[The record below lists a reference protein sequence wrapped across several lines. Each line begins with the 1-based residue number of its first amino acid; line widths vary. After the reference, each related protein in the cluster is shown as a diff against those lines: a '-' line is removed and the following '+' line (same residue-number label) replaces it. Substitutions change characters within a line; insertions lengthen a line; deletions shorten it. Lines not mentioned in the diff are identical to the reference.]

1 MARARQARD
10 PGLLGEAGAAFR
22 SIGLTRNLIGRVAEA
37 AYYDADE
44 RFTLSEDRLE
54 QLARDLPDEW
64 IDEFERAVSEDHAV
78 HIRETLTRRQR
89 DLETLANAGWRGYAL
104 QIVAGLTD
112 PIELGV
118 QIGTNAL
125 VPGSGLVG
133 KGVQAA
139 NVMRRAT
146 TAGLVFG
153 LTDAA
158 LMAAEDSLTP
168 EEYSAADYAL
178 AVLASFTLGG
188 ALEYRSLRKAEQAAA
203 AVTPHVI
210 DLPPGFAGKID
221 EAFDN
226 AAVERAMAI
235 LNDAKAS
242 RATAD
247 PTILA
252 NIAAWEKQFEIP
264 APIVR
269 MSDGTLVYAARAQA
283 EAAAEA
289 LQRKVDRSHVADRFQ
304 QQNIPAEFRTA
315 KPEIVIEPMLGGAGW
330 TIRTMRDGTPIDTM
344 PYIAG
349 TRRQRETIRER
360 DLTLDKM
367 RRDIE
372 FDLLRL
378 QAGDDIINSLTPKG
392 RRYFARQIDDAATA
406 DSEFIDRN
414 VQRMTPEEIDRLIDE
429 TEPDYVLKSGPRSA
443 LGAATPEDIAAAA
456 VRDEAAQALRDGKTA
471 FDFDASWAEGPGAI
485 GKTAF
490 AGARFSLAGRFGSSD
505 DPMVRKLGRL
515 LVEDVLPDRADD
527 GIVRNSASEWKR
539 REYNR
544 RMVPVETVFEDA
556 YRAWAKERQLRT
568 FWNDSAEEDF
578 FTAVTRTVRRGKG
591 SSGNAHVEKAADS
604 IRALMAD
611 MLETAKR
618 HGVRNFDNIPTNP
631 NYIHRW
637 LHKPRIDRA
646 VAAYGEDNVIRLI
659 QGSLFSGHQPM
670 VDVKLTRKA
679 RIAQRNLQK
688 VEAKIAA
695 REKQVEKLRTKF
707 SGADLDA
714 KLERRKKLDQAL
726 AKRLLAAKA
735 RATLTAEAVAAAPK
749 GPIDPKL
756 ARRIAVGYYRR
767 IQAIGEFTDIDRGAI
782 FATDAREALA
792 VQLRE
797 LVEDI
802 TEDEIAAVLG
812 AFKRTDHDAAATIPR
827 AKHRLSLDDTFTMA
841 LDDGRVMRFDDLLN
855 NNARQIVRKYV
866 NDILG
871 AAAMS
876 EIYRVTARQGE
887 LPATNWRAL
896 IDRTAKSM
904 RESNIPEP
912 EIKRTLKRLDTAIRH
927 IDGRPLD
934 EDSTASAIARGLRD
948 WNTARLGGRFAIAQV
963 GDLGSAAAHAGIRV
977 MLNHIPTLRAVIRGA
992 KSGVFDNE
1000 LAGELQRHWAFGNE
1014 RLLNTLSARFDFTGD
1029 TLTDVPN
1036 RLGRTA
1042 KRTAD
1047 LTIRASGLAWI
1058 DANSRRLAAI
1068 GIIEKWSRYA
1078 SAGRIPSA
1086 KRLAGMGLSE
1096 ADAQAIIA
1104 QFKQHGRSTRGVL
1117 GKRMTALGIDNW
1129 DQGVAAK
1136 FVAAV
1141 DKTARRL
1148 VQQQD
1153 IGQMSQWMTTWWGR
1167 SIIQFRGFAIGAYE
1181 KHLLYNLHMR
1191 DWESAMSLG
1200 YGLVFGGMSYAAIIV
1215 LNSVGRDDREEYLA
1229 ENLSPARLA
1238 AGAWQRSN
1246 TSSILPPF
1254 LDNAA
1259 AAFGFSP
1266 LFSQGRVSG
1275 LSNQLKEDL
1284 IGNPTADLLSSSRL
1298 LGTLRAP
1305 FDPNFSVSQADVR
1318 AVRNLLPFQNFYGVQ
1333 QMIDALQYSRP
1344 ASRESE

>member
-1 MARARQARD
+1 MTPEQEAALARARQARD

-37 AYYDADE
+37 AYYDDDE

-89 DLETLANAGWRGYAL
+89 DLETLANAGWRGIGL
-104 QIVAGLTD
+104 QLVAGLTD

-188 ALEYRSLRKAEQAAA
+188 AIEYRSLRKAEQAAA
-203 AVTPHVI
+203 AITPHVI

-221 EAFDN
+221 EAFD
-226 AAVERAMAI
+226 AVAVERAMAI
-235 LNDAKAS
+235 LNDAKTA

-247 PTILA
+247 PTILG
-252 NIAAWEKQFEIP
+252 NISAWEKQFEIP
-264 APIVR
+264 APIAR
-269 MSDGTLVYAARAQA
+269 MSDGTLVYADRAQA

-315 KPEIVIEPMLGGAGW
+315 KPTVEIDPMLGGAGW
-330 TIRTMRDGTPIDTM
+330 SVRVMRDGSPIDTM
-344 PYIAG
+344 PYVAG

-367 RRDIE
+367 LRDIE

-515 LVEDVLPDRADD
+515 LVEDVFAEEYD
-527 GIVRNSASEWKR
+527 GIVRNSASEWRR

-544 RMVPVETVFEDA
+544 RMVPVETTFEESF
-556 YRAWAKERQLRT
+556 RGWAKERKVRA
-568 FWNDSAEEDF
+568 FWNNAAEDDF
-578 FTAVTRTVRRGKG
+578 FTEVTRTVRRGKG
-591 SSGNAHVEKAADS
+591 SSGNAHVEKAADA
-604 IRALMAD
+604 IRSHMAD

-618 HGVRNFDNIPTNP
+618 HGVRGFEDIPTNP

-659 QGSLFSGHQPM
+659 QGSLFNRRP
-670 VDVKLTRKA
+670 
-679 RIAQRNLQK
+679 
-688 VEAKIAA
+688 
-695 REKQVEKLRTKF
+695 
-707 SGADLDA
+707 DL
-714 KLERRKKLDQAL
+714 
-726 AKRLLAAKA
+726 
-735 RATLTAEAVAAAPK
+735 
-749 GPIDPKL
+749 DPKL
-756 ARRIAVGYYRR
+756 ARRIAVGYYKR
-767 IQAIGEFTDIDRGAI
+767 IQAIGEFTDIERGAI
-782 FATDAREALA
+782 FASDAREALA

-802 TEDEIAAVLG
+802 TEDEIASVLG
-812 AFKRTDHDAAATIPR
+812 AFKRTDHDTAATIPR
-827 AKHRLSLDDTFTMA
+827 AKHRLSLDDTFAMT
-841 LDDGRVMRFDDLLN
+841 LDDGRTMRFDDLLN
-855 NNARQIVRKYV
+855 NNARQIVRKYT
-866 NDILG
+866 NDVLG
-871 AAAMS
+871 ASAMS
-876 EIYRVTARQGE
+876 EIFRVTARQGE

-927 IDGRPLD
+927 IDGRPLT
-934 EDSTASAIARGLRD
+934 EDSTSAAIARTLRD
-948 WNTARLGGRFAIAQV
+948 ANTTRLGGRFAIAQV
-963 GDLGSAAAHAGIRV
+963 GDLGSAAAHAGMRV
-977 MLNHIPTLRAVIRGA
+977 MLNHIPTLRSVIRGA
-992 KSGVFDNE
+992 RTGVFDNE
-1000 LAGELQRHWAFGNE
+1000 LAGELQRYWAFGNE

-1029 TLTDVPN
+1029 SLTDVPN
-1036 RLGRTA
+1036 RVGRVT
-1042 KRTAD
+1042 KRAAD

-1254 LDNAA
+1254 LDTAA
-1259 AAFGFSP
+1259 TTFGLSP
-1266 LFSQGRVSG
+1266 LFSQGRSTG
-1275 LSNQLKEDL
+1275 LSNALQENLF
-1284 IGNPTADLLSSSRL
+1284 GNPTMDLLSSTRA
-1298 LGTLRAP
+1298 LGMLRAP

>member
-22 SIGLTRNLIGRVAEA
+22 SIGPTRNLIGRVAEA
-37 AYYDADE
+37 AYYDDDE

-89 DLETLANAGWRGYAL
+89 DLETLSNAGWRGIGL
-104 QIVAGLTD
+104 QLVAGLTD

-118 QIGTNAL
+118 QVASNAL
-125 VPGSGLVG
+125 IPGSGVAA
-133 KGVQAA
+133 KGAQAA
-139 NVMRRAT
+139 NTLRRAAT
-146 TAGLVFG
+146 SGLVFG

-158 LMAAEDSLTP
+158 LLAADDALTP
-168 EEYSAADYAL
+168 EEYSAADYSL

-210 DLPPGFAGKID
+210 NLPPGFAGKID

-269 MSDGTLVYAARAQA
+269 MSDGTLVYAERAHA

-378 QAGDDIINSLTPKG
+378 QSGDDIINSLTPKG

-414 VQRMTPEEIDRLIDE
+414 VQRMTPEEIERLIDE
-429 TEPDYVLKSGPRSA
+429 TEPDYVLKSGPRGA

-485 GKTAF
+485 GKTTF
-490 AGARFSLAGRFGSSD
+490 AGSRFSLAGRFGSSD
-505 DPMVRKLGRL
+505 DPIVRKLGRL

-544 RMVPVETVFEDA
+544 RMVPVETVFEDS

-578 FTAVTRTVRRGKG
+578 FTEVTRTVRRGKG
-591 SSGNAHVEKAADS
+591 SSGNAHVEKAADA

-659 QGSLFSGHQPM
+659 QGSLFN
-670 VDVKLTRKA
+670 
-679 RIAQRNLQK
+679 QRPYL
-688 VEAKIAA
+688 
-695 REKQVEKLRTKF
+695 
-707 SGADLDA
+707 
-714 KLERRKKLDQAL
+714 
-726 AKRLLAAKA
+726 
-735 RATLTAEAVAAAPK
+735 
-749 GPIDPKL
+749 DPKL
-756 ARRIAVGYYRR
+756 ARRIAVGYYKR
-767 IQAIGEFTDIDRGAI
+767 IQAIGEFTDIERGAI

-812 AFKRTDHDAAATIPR
+812 AFKRTDHDVAATIPR
-827 AKHRLSLDDTFTMA
+827 AKHRLSLDDTFTME

-871 AAAMS
+871 AAAMT
-876 EIYRVTARQGE
+876 EIFRVTARQGE

-896 IDRTAKSM
+896 IDRAAKSM

-948 WNTARLGGRFAIAQV
+948 WNTARLGGRFSLAQI

-977 MLNHIPTLRAVIRGA
+977 MLNHVPTLRAVIRGA

-1000 LAGELQRHWAFGNE
+1000 LAGELQRYWAFGNE

-1068 GIIEKWSRYA
+1068 GIIEKWGRYA

-1096 ADAQAIIA
+1096 ADAKDIIA
-1104 QFKQHGRSTRGVL
+1104 QFKQHGQSTRGVL

-1200 YGLVFGGMSYAAIIV
+1200 YGLMFGGMSYAAIIV

-1254 LDNAA
+1254 LDTAA
-1259 AAFGFSP
+1259 TTFGLSP
-1266 LFSQGRVSG
+1266 LFSQGRSTG
-1275 LSNQLKEDL
+1275 LGNALQENLF
-1284 IGNPTADLLSSSRL
+1284 GNPTMDLLSSSRT
-1298 LGTLRAP
+1298 LGMLRAP